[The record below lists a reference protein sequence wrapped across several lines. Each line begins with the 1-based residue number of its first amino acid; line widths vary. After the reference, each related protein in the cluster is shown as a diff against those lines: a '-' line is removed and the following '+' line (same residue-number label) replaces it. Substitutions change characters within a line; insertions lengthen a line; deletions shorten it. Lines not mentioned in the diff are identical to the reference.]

1 MGGFVAFCV
10 AGDSSV
16 RSRAKPAVT
25 VGRSGSGGEAK
36 RPGPLLRNWPFA
48 FHKSGSF
55 PRVEKEAAAIL
66 TGRAKKMSV
75 DGK

>member
-48 FHKSGSF
+48 FHKKWLFSACGKRGGGH
-55 PRVEKEAAAIL
+55 PDR
-66 TGRAKKMSV
+66 TG
-75 DGK
+75 